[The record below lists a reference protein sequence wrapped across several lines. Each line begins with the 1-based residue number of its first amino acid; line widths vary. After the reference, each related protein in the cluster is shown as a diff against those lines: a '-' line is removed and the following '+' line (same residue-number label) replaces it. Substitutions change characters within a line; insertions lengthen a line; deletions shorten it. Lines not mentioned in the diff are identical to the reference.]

1 MLFPNAA
8 RYDGDVTTMHIAII
22 SCVATSALLGLLYVI
37 FGITKKGEKAYII
50 SMSFSILAAFL
61 AMFVG
66 NLAKLGILALII
78 GIVGV
83 VIIGVIT
90 LKLYEEFRPAD
101 GHTYVTSSG
110 HTLVHLGGKYYKD
123 EEGHTWISDDFGQT
137 AYKTN

>member
-1 MLFPNAA
+1 
-8 RYDGDVTTMHIAII
+8 MHIAII

-101 GHTYVTSSG
+101 GPSPCR
-110 HTLVHLGGKYYKD
+110 
-123 EEGHTWISDDFGQT
+123 GQ
-137 AYKTN
+137 A